1 MRFMLDESAEVKIA
15 AFLEQGEHDVKIVQ
29 RDFAV
34 GLSDREILHLAY
46 VEQRV
51 VITNDR
57 DFGELVFRHGMPHA
71 GVIYLRFPL
80 DSTADQKIAGIGRL
94 LASRA
99 SDLSKFIVLTPS
111 GIRIGDTD
119 A

>member
-15 AFLEQGEHDVKIVQ
+15 AFLDQDGHDVKIVQ

-34 GLSDREILHLAY
+34 GLTDREILRLAY
-46 VEQRV
+46 IEQRV
-51 VITNDR
+51 VITNDG

-80 DSTADQKIAGIGRL
+80 DSTADQKIASIANFLNTR
-94 LASRA
+94 RE
-99 SDLSKFIVLTPS
+99 DVRRFVVLTPS
-111 GIRIGDTD
+111 GVRIGDAD
-119 A
+119 S